1 MLPLQN
7 VRVLDLSR
15 LLPGPYATLALADLG
30 AQVDKVEDLEGG
42 DYLRHMPPH
51 HGPDSVMFAALN
63 RNKRSLAL
71 DLKQAEGQA
80 AFLSILQRY
89 DVLIEQFR
97 PGVMDRLGI
106 GYGILHERNP
116 RLIICSLTGYGQTGP
131 LRHAAGHDLNYLAR
145 SGVLGLQGPEDGTP
159 QVPAFQIA
167 DIGGAMWSALG
178 IVTALYERTQ
188 TNKGK
193 VLDISM
199 LEANMSFAAL
209 AFGTILTGHAPSRGG
224 DTLSGGLSLYG
235 VYRAKDGFVSLA
247 ALEPK
252 FWLKFAVA
260 CGIESDLSALM
271 PGPHQAAL
279 RKRLVTVFASRTKSE
294 WEAFGRQH
302 DCCVEPVLEGDELQ
316 RDAQLV
322 ARQVFTTVTT
332 SEGPLTQ
339 VNTPL
344 TPRDRVHKGAPKKG
358 EHTRAILREGGLS
371 EDAIE
376 SLFARKIVTE

>member
-1 MLPLQN
+1 MLPLES

-30 AQVDKVEDLEGG
+30 AQVDKLEDLEGG

-51 HGPDSVMFAALN
+51 HGNDSAMFAALN

-71 DLKQAEGQA
+71 DLKQPEGKA
-80 AFLSILQRY
+80 AFLSILGRY
-89 DVLIEQFR
+89 DVLLEQFR

-106 GYGILHERNP
+106 AYGTLHEHNP

-145 SGVLGLQGPEDGTP
+145 SGVLGLQGPEGGTP

-167 DIGGAMWSALG
+167 DIGGALWSTIG
-178 IVTALYERTQ
+178 IVTALYERTL

-193 VLDISM
+193 ILDISM
-199 LEANMSFAAL
+199 LEANMSFASL
-209 AFGTILTGHAPSRGG
+209 AFGNMLAGHPPGRGN

-235 VYRAKDGFVSLA
+235 VYRAKDGFVTLA

-252 FWLKFAVA
+252 FWLKFAAA
-260 CGIESDLSALM
+260 CGVEADLSALM
-271 PGPHQAAL
+271 PGPHQTSLREQLAA
-279 RKRLVTVFASRTKSE
+279 VFASRTKSE

-302 DCCVEPVLEGDELQ
+302 DCCIEPVLTGDELQ
-316 RDAQLV
+316 HDPQLA
-322 ARQVFTTVTT
+322 ARQVFTTLTT
-332 SEGPLTQ
+332 PEGPLTQ

-344 TPRDRVHKGAPKKG
+344 TPRDRVHKSAPKKG
-358 EHTRAILREGGLS
+358 EHTRVILREGGLK
-371 EDAIE
+371 EEAIE
-376 SLFARKIVTE
+376 NLFAKKIVTE